1 MLSLM
6 KATGYSPEELGEAI
20 GVSGMTL
27 RRWLKKPKQAR
38 VPRVYIPAV
47 RDACYR
53 FIAEGRLDPGL
64 PVVRAVLSETP
75 SSEYQAALR
84 NLGLQHGFEI
94 DQPGSQDQILAGL
107 FQIGSQTEK
116 RSEVEENSGKVLSF
130 KKLGDEWSG
139 RISALWKII
148 RSKKLASPDKLV
160 AYGALFYLLT
170 PIDFIPDQI
179 PFFGLLDDFT
189 VLGIAVAYY
198 TSRFGQAL

>member
-1 MLSLM
+1 M

-27 RRWLKKPKQAR
+27 RRWLKKPKQTP
-38 VPRVYIPAV
+38 VPRVYIPAI

-53 FIAEGRLDPGL
+53 LIAEGRLDPGL
-64 PVVRAVLSETP
+64 PVVRTLLSEAP
-75 SSEYQAALR
+75 SSEYQAALQ
-84 NLGLQHGFEI
+84 NLGLQHGFEL
-94 DQPGSQDQILAGL
+94 DRTGSRDQILAGL
-107 FQIGSQTEK
+107 FQIGSQPEK
-116 RSEVEENSGKVLSF
+116 QSDVEQNSEKVLSF

-139 RISALWKII
+139 RIATLWKVI
-148 RSKKLASPDKLV
+148 RSKKLGSPDKLV

-179 PFFGLLDDFT
+179 PFFGLLDDFA

-198 TSRFGQAL
+198 TSRFGRVL